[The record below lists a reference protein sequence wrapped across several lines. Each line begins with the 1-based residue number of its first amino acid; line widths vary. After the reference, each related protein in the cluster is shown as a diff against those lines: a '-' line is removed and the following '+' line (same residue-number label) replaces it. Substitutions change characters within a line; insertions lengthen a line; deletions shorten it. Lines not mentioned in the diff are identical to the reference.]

1 MCNKRAQGETVLNA
15 LPLEVA
21 CGAASGAPGAR
32 CGASSD
38 VACSE
43 ERRGSRAH
51 AAGSRVNSSAGE
63 DESSPVEAPSSSSS
77 ARRLSAE

>member
-43 ERRGSRAH
+43 E
-51 AAGSRVNSSAGE
+51 
-63 DESSPVEAPSSSSS
+63 
-77 ARRLSAE
+77 